1 VEPRSFHFPH
11 CRSLLIAIKDEI
23 SFARE
28 KDIIRNQEIT
38 ALMIAQHDRQID
50 NPTAQTLG
58 TTNPGEKAPRSRRA
72 IGPLFRLLPSL
83 RSHRRL
89 AVLAAISL
97 TTAALISLALPI
109 AVRRMID
116 NGFSRA
122 DGDFINRY
130 FLMLM
135 ALAVALA
142 FASACRYCVT
152 ILGER
157 LVSDLRQAVFREI
170 TRMPASFFD
179 ANRSG
184 ESASQLSADAAQ
196 IKAAVSLTAALSLP
210 R

>member
-1 VEPRSFHFPH
+1 
-11 CRSLLIAIKDEI
+11 
-23 SFARE
+23 
-28 KDIIRNQEIT
+28 
-38 ALMIAQHDRQID
+38 M
-50 NPTAQTLG
+50 
-58 TTNPGEKAPRSRRA
+58 
-72 IGPLFRLLPSL
+72 PSL

-142 FASACRYCVT
+142 FASACRYYFVT